1 MWNSLKRAL
10 LSNIGL
16 KISAI
21 VAAILLWIVVV
32 NVEDPSRSKFFTA
45 KVDIL
50 NQGVLTDNGKY
61 YEMKD
66 DESTVTFRVTA
77 KRSIIEKLS
86 NSDFRATADLN
97 YLGADNRVPVDIE
110 ASRFAS
116 QVTISSR
123 SFYINLKVGNI
134 QKKRFSIKP
143 VTTGKPADGT
153 VVSDVTATP
162 NVITV
167 SGPDKIVSTISTVEA
182 VTDVT
187 GVSKDFSDDVV
198 PVLKDKNGRE
208 IDASKLTLSRETV
221 QVNVIT
227 GSVKKVKIT
236 AQTSGQLPEGYTLNS
251 VTVVP
256 GSVEVSGDVDALNS
270 LTEIIIPGSVI
281 DLSSITKDL
290 ETTVDISSYLPNG
303 IELVNPDDK
312 TVKVKVK
319 VDSATSKNF
328 SIPTA
333 NLTVGGLPD
342 GLQCEF
348 IDSSISVAIKG
359 MPQDLEKLDST
370 KITGRI
376 DASGLNAGT
385 HHVTVTLV
393 LSSEYSV
400 DTITTGVKITEKN
413 N

>member
-1 MWNSLKRAL
+1 
-10 LSNIGL
+10 
-16 KISAI
+16 
-21 VAAILLWIVVV
+21 
-32 NVEDPSRSKFFTA
+32 
-45 KVDIL
+45 
-50 NQGVLTDNGKY
+50 
-61 YEMKD
+61 MKD

-123 SFYINLKVGNI
+123 SFYINLTVGNI

-153 VVSDVTATP
+153 VVSNLSVTP

-167 SGPDKIVSTISTVEA
+167 SGPDKIVSTIHTVEA
-182 VTDVT
+182 VTDIT

-221 QVNVIT
+221 QVSVIT

-251 VTVVP
+251 VNVIP
-256 GSVEVSGDVDALNS
+256 GSVEVSGDADALNS
-270 LTEIIIPGSVI
+270 LTEIVIPGSVI
-281 DLSSITKDL
+281 DLGSITKDL

-348 IDSSISVAIKG
+348 IDNTISVAIKG
-359 MPQDLEKLDST
+359 MPQDLEKLDSS

-376 DASGLNAGT
+376 DASGLNAGV

>member
-1 MWNSLKRAL
+1 MWNSIKKAL
-10 LSNIGL
+10 LSNLGL

-21 VAAILLWIVVV
+21 VAAVLLWIVVV

-97 YLGADNRVPVDIE
+97 YLGSDNRVPVDIE
-110 ASRFAS
+110 ASRFSS

-123 SFYINLKVGNI
+123 SFYINLRVGNI
-134 QKKRFSIKP
+134 QKKRFSIKA
-143 VTTGKPADGT
+143 VTTGKPLEGT
-153 VVSDVTATP
+153 VVSEATVTP

-167 SGPDKIVSTISTVEA
+167 TGPDKIVSTISSVEA

-187 GVSKDFSDDVV
+187 GISKDITDDVV
-198 PVLKDKNGRE
+198 PVLKDKAGHE

-221 QVNVIT
+221 QVSVIT
-227 GSVKKVKIT
+227 GSVKKVKVS
-236 AQTSGQLPEGYTLNS
+236 AQTSGQLPDGYTLNS
-251 VTVVP
+251 VTVNP
-256 GSVEVSGDVDALNS
+256 GTVEVSGDAEALNNLS
-270 LTEIIIPGSVI
+270 EIVIPGSVI
-281 DLSSITKDL
+281 DLSSITKDM
-290 ETTVDISSYLPNG
+290 ETTVDISSYLPEG
-303 IELVNPDDK
+303 IELVNPDHK

-319 VDSATSKNF
+319 LNSATSKSFN
-328 SIPTA
+328 IPTA
-333 NLTVGGLPD
+333 NLTIGGLPD

-348 IDSSISVAIKG
+348 MENTISVVIKG
-359 MPQDLEKLDST
+359 LPQDLEKLDSS

-376 DASGLNAGT
+376 DASGLNVGT